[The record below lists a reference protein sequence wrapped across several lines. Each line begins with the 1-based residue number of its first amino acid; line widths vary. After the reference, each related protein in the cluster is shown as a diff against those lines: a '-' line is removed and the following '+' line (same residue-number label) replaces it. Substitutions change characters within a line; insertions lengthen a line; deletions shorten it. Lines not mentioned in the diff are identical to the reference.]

1 MKQRINQ
8 IPKKQ
13 ILLGPPYLTGDEVK
27 AVVGVIK
34 SGQLSLGEQVEK
46 FEKEVARFVG
56 ARYGV
61 ATSSGTTALHLAVKV
76 AGIGYGDEVITTP
89 FSFVASTNCFL
100 YEGATPKF
108 VDIDPDSFNLDPK
121 KIEAAVTRKTRA
133 ILGVDIFGYPAEWK
147 KIAQIAKKHR
157 LKIIDDAAEALG
169 AVYRGKSLGSLG
181 WPTVFAFYPN
191 KQMTTGEGGMVV
203 TNSKAEFIK
212 FKSLVNQGRAG
223 DMQWLKHPSLGYN
236 YRMTEVAAAMGRAQL
251 KKLKQFL
258 ASRRQVAVWYGQRL
272 AKVPGVN
279 LIKANDKQHVRSWFI
294 YVIRLDKKLNR
305 DRVIKKLLA
314 AGVPAKAYLPS
325 IHLQPY
331 MRRFGYKRGDF
342 PVSEAVSA
350 STLSLPFYTG
360 MEEAVVDRVCEKLK
374 KVIGKL

>member
-147 KIAQIAKKHR
+147 KIAQIT
-157 LKIIDDAAEALG
+157 IN
-169 AVYRGKSLGSLG
+169 
-181 WPTVFAFYPN
+181 N
-191 KQMTTGEGGMVV
+191 K
-203 TNSKAEFIK
+203 
-212 FKSLVNQGRAG
+212 
-223 DMQWLKHPSLGYN
+223 
-236 YRMTEVAAAMGRAQL
+236 
-251 KKLKQFL
+251 
-258 ASRRQVAVWYGQRL
+258 
-272 AKVPGVN
+272 
-279 LIKANDKQHVRSWFI
+279 
-294 YVIRLDKKLNR
+294 
-305 DRVIKKLLA
+305 
-314 AGVPAKAYLPS
+314 
-325 IHLQPY
+325 
-331 MRRFGYKRGDF
+331 
-342 PVSEAVSA
+342 
-350 STLSLPFYTG
+350 
-360 MEEAVVDRVCEKLK
+360 
-374 KVIGKL
+374 